1 MRIYANSLLK
11 LRLLK
16 LNRDWET
23 SWNESQGQLAQD
35 VN

>member
-23 SWNESQGQLAQD
+23 YWNEPQEQLAQD